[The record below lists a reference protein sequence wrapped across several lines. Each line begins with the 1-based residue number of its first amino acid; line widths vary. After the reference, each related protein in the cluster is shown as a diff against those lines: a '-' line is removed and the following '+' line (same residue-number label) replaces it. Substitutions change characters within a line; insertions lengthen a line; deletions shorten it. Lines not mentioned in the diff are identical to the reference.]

1 MARAASGQTPVDGS
15 TGGKRL
21 AAVVLVGVLTLA
33 AAGVYA
39 WRSGARV
46 EDLAGLGYPG
56 VFLVMVLSGA
66 SVFFPAPGQA
76 AIFAAGALWNPYLVG
91 LAAGLGNAVG
101 ELTGYAAGRAGAG
114 VLGEKRLPGWW
125 GTLKGILNRYGFFGI
140 LALALIPNP
149 AFDAVGI
156 LAGSLGFPIRRFWLA
171 CAIGNSVKYAL
182 LANLGDFASVRF

>member
-1 MARAASGQTPVDGS
+1 MANAASEPTPADQGM
-15 TGGKRL
+15 GGKRL
-21 AAVVLVGVLTLA
+21 AVFVLIGVVALA
-33 AAGVYA
+33 AAGIYA

-46 EDLAGLGYPG
+46 EDLAAFGYPG

-114 VLGEKRLPGWW
+114 VLGQKRQPAWW
-125 GTLKGILNRYGFFGI
+125 GTLKAILNRYGFFGI

-149 AFDAVGI
+149 VFDAVGI
-156 LAGSLGFPIRRFWLA
+156 LAGSLGFPVRRFWLA

-182 LANLGDFASVRF
+182 LANLGDFASLQI